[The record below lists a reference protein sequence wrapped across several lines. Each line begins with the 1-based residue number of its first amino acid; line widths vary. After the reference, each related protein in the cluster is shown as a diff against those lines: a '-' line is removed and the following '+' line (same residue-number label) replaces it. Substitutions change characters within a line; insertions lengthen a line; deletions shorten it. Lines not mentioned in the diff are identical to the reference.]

1 MNAYKLNH
9 AYADWVGAD
18 EYSLLLNLNTEQELS
33 YEHMSK
39 LMCRYFYRAECNAF
53 GYDIRYRYSRREKF
67 RIKRVVA
74 IEGDTK
80 RTHAHVMVKPL
91 DGWTNGKMLELMRL
105 TYKEVT
111 DTSAD
116 KKFLFEATEIN
127 SRTAVSG
134 YITKDTYRQNT
145 KLNDVID
152 LRSSFISKHSKGN

>member
-33 YEHMSK
+33 YEYMSK
-39 LMCRYFYRAECNAF
+39 LMCKYFYRAECNVF
-53 GYDIRYRYSRREKF
+53 GYDTRRKYNRDKF
-67 RIKRVVA
+67 RIKRIVA

-80 RTHAHVMVKPL
+80 RTHAHVMVKTL
-91 DGWTNGKMLELMRL
+91 GDWTNEKMLELMRL

-116 KKFLFEATEIN
+116 KRFLFEATEIN

>member
-18 EYSLLLNLNTEQELS
+18 EYSLLLNLNTERELS
-33 YEHMSK
+33 HELMSK
-39 LMCRYFYRAECNAF
+39 LMRRYFYRAECNVF
-53 GYDIRYRYSRREKF
+53 GYETRRKYNRDKF
-67 RIKRVVA
+67 RIKRIVA

-80 RTHAHVMVKPL
+80 RTHAHVMVKTL

-116 KKFLFEATEIN
+116 KKFLFEGTEIV

>member
-33 YEHMSK
+33 YEYMSK
-39 LMCRYFYRAECNAF
+39 LMCKYFYRAECNVF
-53 GYDIRYRYSRREKF
+53 GYDTRSKYNREKF
-67 RIKRVVA
+67 RIKRIVA

-80 RTHAHVMVKPL
+80 RTHAHVMVKTL
-91 DGWTNGKMLELMRL
+91 GDWTNEKMLELMRL

-116 KKFLFEATEIN
+116 KKFLFEATEIV

>member
-18 EYSLLLNLNTEQELS
+18 EYSLLLNLNAEQELS

-39 LMCRYFYRAECNAF
+39 LMCRYFYRAECNVF
-53 GYDIRYRYSRREKF
+53 GYDIRRKYNREKF
-67 RIKRVVA
+67 RIKRIVA

-80 RTHAHVMVKPL
+80 RTHAHVMVKIL
-91 DGWTNGKMLELMRL
+91 GDWTNEKMLELMRL
-105 TYKEVT
+105 TYKEVM

-145 KLNDVID
+145 RLNDVID

>member
-1 MNAYKLNH
+1 MNAYKLHH
-9 AYADWVGAD
+9 AYADWIGAE

-33 YEHMSK
+33 HELMSK
-39 LMCRYFYRAECNAF
+39 LMCRYFYRAECNVF
-53 GYDIRYRYSRREKF
+53 GYDTRRKYNREKF

-80 RTHAHVMVKPL
+80 RTHAHVMVKTL
-91 DGWTNGKMLELMRL
+91 DGWTNEKMLELMRL
-105 TYKEVT
+105 TYEEVT
-111 DTSAD
+111 DASAD
-116 KKFLFEATEIN
+116 KRFLFEATEIN

>member
-39 LMCRYFYRAECNAF
+39 LMCKYFYRAECNVF
-53 GYDIRYRYSRREKF
+53 GYDTRRKYNREKF
-67 RIKRVVA
+67 RIKRIVA
-74 IEGDTK
+74 IEGDKK
-80 RTHAHVMVKPL
+80 RTHAHVMVKTL

-116 KKFLFEATEIN
+116 KKFLFEATEIV

>member
-1 MNAYKLNH
+1 MNAYELNH
-9 AYADWVGAD
+9 AYADWVGAN
-18 EYSLLLNLNTEQELS
+18 EYNLILNLNTEQELS
-33 YEHMSK
+33 YALMSK
-39 LMCRYFYRAECNAF
+39 LMCRYFYRAECNVF
-53 GYDIRYRYSRREKF
+53 GYDVRRKYNREKF
-67 RIKRVVA
+67 RIKRFVA

-80 RTHAHVMVKPL
+80 RTHAHVMVKTL
-91 DGWTNGKMLELMRL
+91 GGWNNEKMLELLRL

-127 SRTAVSG
+127 SITAVSG

>member
-18 EYSLLLNLNTEQELS
+18 EYSLLLNLNTERELS
-33 YEHMSK
+33 HELMSK
-39 LMCRYFYRAECNAF
+39 LMRRYFYRAECNVF
-53 GYDIRYRYSRREKF
+53 GYDTRRKYNRDKF
-67 RIKRVVA
+67 RIKRIVA

-80 RTHAHVMVKPL
+80 RTHAHVMVKTL

-116 KKFLFEATEIN
+116 KRFLFEATEIN

-152 LRSSFISKHSKGN
+152 LRRSFISKHSKGN

>member
-1 MNAYKLNH
+1 MDAYKLNH
-9 AYADWVGAD
+9 AYADWVGTN
-18 EYSLLLNLNTEQELS
+18 EYNLILHLNTEQELS

-53 GYDIRYRYSRREKF
+53 GYEIRYKYNRDKF
-67 RIKRVVA
+67 RIKRIVA

-80 RTHAHVMVKPL
+80 RTHAHVKVKTL
-91 DGWTNGKMLELMRL
+91 EGWTNKQMLELLRL
-105 TYKEVT
+105 TYGEVT
-111 DTSAD
+111 QANAS

-127 SRTAVSG
+127 SRTAISG

>member
-9 AYADWVGAD
+9 AYADWAGAD

-39 LMCRYFYRAECNAF
+39 LMCRYFYRAECNVF
-53 GYDIRYRYSRREKF
+53 GYDTRRKYNRDKF
-67 RIKRVVA
+67 RIKRIVA

-80 RTHAHVMVKPL
+80 RTHAHVMVKTL
-91 DGWTNGKMLELMRL
+91 DGWTNREMLELMRL

-127 SRTAVSG
+127 SRAAVSG

-145 KLNDVID
+145 RLNDVID

>member
-1 MNAYKLNH
+1 MTAYELNH

-18 EYSLLLNLNTEQELS
+18 EYSLLLNLNTERELS
-33 YEHMSK
+33 HELMSK
-39 LMCRYFYRAECNAF
+39 LMCRYFYRAECNVF
-53 GYDIRYRYSRREKF
+53 RYDTRRKYNRDKF
-67 RIKRVVA
+67 RIKRIVA

-80 RTHAHVMVKPL
+80 RTHAHVMVKTL

-111 DTSAD
+111 ATSAD
-116 KKFLFEATEIN
+116 KKFLFEATEIV

>member
-9 AYADWVGAD
+9 AYADWVGTN
-18 EYSLLLNLNTEQELS
+18 EYNLILHLNTEQELS
-33 YEHMSK
+33 YEHMSM
-39 LMCRYFYRAECNAF
+39 LMCRYFYRAECNVF
-53 GYDIRYRYSRREKF
+53 GYATRSKYNREKF
-67 RIKRVVA
+67 RIKRIVA

-80 RTHAHVMVKPL
+80 RTHAHVMVKTL
-91 DGWTNGKMLELMRL
+91 DGWTNREMLELMRL

>member
-1 MNAYKLNH
+1 
-9 AYADWVGAD
+9 
-18 EYSLLLNLNTEQELS
+18 LLLNLNTEQKLS
-33 YEHMSK
+33 YEYMSK
-39 LMCRYFYRAECNAF
+39 LMCKYFYRAECNVF
-53 GYDIRYRYSRREKF
+53 GYDTRSKYNREKF
-67 RIKRVVA
+67 RIKRIVA

-80 RTHAHVMVKPL
+80 RTHAHVMVKTL
-91 DGWTNGKMLELMRL
+91 GDWTNEKMLELMRL

-111 DTSAD
+111 DASAD
-116 KKFLFEATEIN
+116 KRFLFEATEIN

>member
-1 MNAYKLNH
+1 MTAYKLNH
-9 AYADWVGAD
+9 AYADWVGTD

-39 LMCRYFYRAECNAF
+39 LMRRYFYRAECNVF
-53 GYDIRYRYSRREKF
+53 GYDTRSKYNREKF
-67 RIKRVVA
+67 RIKRIVA

-80 RTHAHVMVKPL
+80 RTHAHVMVKTL
-91 DGWTNGKMLELMRL
+91 DGWTNRKMLELMRL

-111 DTSAD
+111 YTSAD

>member
-1 MNAYKLNH
+1 MTAYKLNH

-18 EYSLLLNLNTEQELS
+18 ENSLLLNLNTERELS
-33 YEHMSK
+33 HELMSK
-39 LMCRYFYRAECNAF
+39 LMRRYFYRAECNVF
-53 GYDIRYRYSRREKF
+53 GYDTRRNYNRDKF
-67 RIKRVVA
+67 RIKRIVA

-80 RTHAHVMVKPL
+80 RTHAHVMVKTL

-116 KKFLFEATEIN
+116 KKFLFEATEIV

>member
-9 AYADWVGAD
+9 AYADWVGAN
-18 EYSLLLNLNTEQELS
+18 EYNLILNLNTEQELS

-39 LMCRYFYRAECNAF
+39 LMCTYFYRAECNVF
-53 GYDIRYRYSRREKF
+53 GYDTRSKYNREKF
-67 RIKRVVA
+67 RIKRIVA

-80 RTHAHVMVKPL
+80 RTHAHVMVKTL
-91 DGWTNGKMLELMRL
+91 GGWNNEKMLELLRL
-105 TYKEVT
+105 AYKEVT

-127 SRTAVSG
+127 SITAVSG

>member
-1 MNAYKLNH
+1 MTAYELNH

-18 EYSLLLNLNTEQELS
+18 EYSLLLNLNTERELS
-33 YEHMSK
+33 HELMSK
-39 LMCRYFYRAECNAF
+39 LMCRYFYRAECNVF
-53 GYDIRYRYSRREKF
+53 GYDTRSKYNREKF
-67 RIKRVVA
+67 RIKRIVA

-80 RTHAHVMVKPL
+80 RTHAHVMVKTL
-91 DGWTNGKMLELMRL
+91 GDWTNEKMLELMRL

-111 DTSAD
+111 DASAD
-116 KKFLFEATEIN
+116 KRFLFEATEIN
-127 SRTAVSG
+127 SRTAVSR